1 MKKNLLTR
9 ILSIT
14 LLLCFIFNASACG
27 LNMPYSADKIY
38 NLSKDSIGE
47 IVTYKKN
54 GAELALGT
62 GFVYSADGKI
72 ITNYHVIENAY
83 TATITIS
90 NSTYVVQSIL
100 AYDKGIDIAV
110 LQINANNL
118 TPLTISNKTQTT
130 GKTVYT
136 FGSSMGL
143 TNTFSRGIITYADRE
158 IDGVHYVQH
167 DAAISSGNSG
177 GPLINEYGE
186 VIGINTMTMLDS
198 QNLNFAI
205 SVNELSNL
213 TYETTL
219 SFTQFYEKEC
229 DVFSILKDFILQE
242 GTYDYNYNDYTLHLG
257 STLSSNY
264 TSIYNR
270 YAEYDPEYN
279 EITLV
284 LFDDSSSFDCVSSIY
299 IDKIDGIYEWAYL
312 DDFDNYMTG
321 TLYAS
326 TFSTN
331 SLLGY
336 SYQNMYDYSLI
347 YSVRELASSMI
358 SLLLTFFDT
367 DFYSIGVTASD
378 LGFVY
383 F

>member
-9 ILSIT
+9 LLSIT
-14 LLLCFIFNASACG
+14 LLLCFIFNATACDFRRT
-27 LNMPYSADKIY
+27 YSADEIY
-38 NLSKDSIGE
+38 NLSKNSIGE

-54 GAELALGT
+54 GSELALGT

-72 ITNYHVIENAY
+72 ITNYHVIEDAY
-83 TATITIS
+83 SATISINDNTYTI
-90 NSTYVVQSIL
+90 QSIL
-100 AYDKGIDIAV
+100 AYDKDIDIAV
-110 LQINANNL
+110 LKINSSNL
-118 TPLTISNKTQTT
+118 IPLNICNEIQDT
-130 GKTVYT
+130 GKTVYA
-136 FGSSMGL
+136 FGSSQGL
-143 TNTFSRGIITYADRE
+143 TNTFSQGIITYADRE

-219 SFTQFYEKEC
+219 SFAQFYEKEC
-229 DVFSILKDFILQE
+229 DVFTKIKNFIME
-242 GTYDYNYNDYTLHLG
+242 YGTYDYSYNDYTLFLG
-257 STLSSNY
+257 KAYSSDY
-264 TSIYNR
+264 TSTYKR
-270 YAEYDPEYN
+270 YAEYDPIDN
-279 EITLV
+279 EIALYLIDKAT
-284 LFDDSSSFDCVSSIY
+284 SFDCIASIY
-299 IDKIDGIYEWAYL
+299 IDKIDGIYSWAYL
-312 DDFDNYMTG
+312 DDYNNYMEG
-321 TLYAS
+321 TLYAT
-326 TFSTN
+326 TFN
-331 SLLGY
+331 SNTILGY
-336 SYQNMYDYSLI
+336 SYQNVYDYSLI
-347 YSVRELASSMI
+347 YSIRKLASAMI
-358 SLLLTFFDT
+358 EYYLTFFDT